1 MKTLK
6 KLPVLLALIV
16 TMFAGAC
23 TEIDV
28 TPRNGEA
35 DDAPIVIAPK

>member
-6 KLPVLLALIV
+6 KLPIVLALIV
-16 TMFAGAC
+16 TILASAC

-28 TPRNGEA
+28 TPRGEEE
-35 DDAPIVIAPK
+35 DEPIVIAPK